1 MRPILLSFGGGIN
14 STALLLE
21 WVEQGKPLDL
31 VIFADTGSEMP
42 ETYEFIDK
50 YVIPFCKKHKIHF
63 ETVYYT
69 VSNKVAGVKKG
80 HWVEGERVSI
90 YDYYEYQKA
99 VPSMIKRSCTDKF
112 KISPIEKYIKQKWG
126 DKNLPLRLIGIDAGE
141 SHRAKFIVDPKTGKK
156 INVVAVSARSINK
169 KRKFK
174 VNKKIFY
181 KNPLEIFKKN
191 NIDILFEAI
200 GLSDGISKKV
210 VETALKSKIHVI
222 TPNKALISKHG
233 NELAKLAEKNKVNL
247 EFEASVAGGI
257 PILRSIK
264 EGLATN
270 KISKV
275 YGILNGTSNYILS
288 EMENSNENFADVLK
302 KAQILG
308 YAEPGNPKLDLNG
321 FDAFAKVRILSALA
335 FNSKISKHKCL
346 MEGIEKIELKDI
358 KIANQLDLRIK
369 LLGISELKNN
379 HLFETVH
386 PCLVSKKSY
395 IGNVNGVMNAV
406 ILQGKPVGES
416 VLQGEGAGPGPT
428 SSSLLSD
435 LLSILRGNI
444 KKPFGVSV
452 SKLKSLKPYN
462 VNNYVNSL
470 YLRFEVKDKPGVL
483 SEITNRLAKYK
494 ISVKRLIQTPDKKN
508 NKATI
513 VIITH
518 KTTETNIHNC
528 LSIFKKN
535 KNILKTPTLIR
546 LLG

>member
-1 MRPILLSFGGGIN
+1 LLN
-14 STALLLE
+14 ELNT
-21 WVEQGKPLDL
+21 
-31 VIFADTGSEMP
+31 
-42 ETYEFIDK
+42 
-50 YVIPFCKKHKIHF
+50 
-63 ETVYYT
+63 
-69 VSNKVAGVKKG
+69 
-80 HWVEGERVSI
+80 
-90 YDYYEYQKA
+90 
-99 VPSMIKRSCTDKF
+99 KRKD
-112 KISPIEKYIKQKWG
+112 IE
-126 DKNLPLRLIGIDAGE
+126 L
-141 SHRAKFIVDPKTGKK
+141 KTGKK
-156 INVVAVSARSINK
+156 INVVAVSARNINK
-169 KRKFK
+169 KRQFK
-174 VNKKIFY
+174 IDKKIFFT
-181 KNPLEIFKKN
+181 NPLEIFVKKK
-191 NIDILFEAI
+191 IDILFEAI
-200 GLSDGISKKV
+200 GQSDGISKKI
-210 VETALKSKIHVI
+210 VETALKNKIHVI

-233 NELAKLAEKNKVNL
+233 NDLAKLSEKNNVNL

-288 EMENSNENFADVLK
+288 EMENSNQKFSEVLK
-302 KAQILG
+302 KAQKLG

-335 FNSKISKHKCL
+335 FHSKISKYKCL

-358 KIANQLDLRIK
+358 KIANQLDLRVK

-379 HLFETVH
+379 QLFETVH

-406 ILQGKPVGES
+406 IIEGRPVGES
-416 VLQGEGAGPGPT
+416 ILQGEGAGPGPT
-428 SSSLLSD
+428 SSALLSD

-444 KKPFGVSV
+444 KNPFGVKV
-452 SKLKSLKPYN
+452 SKLKSFKAYN
-462 VNNYVNSL
+462 PNNYINSL

-483 SEITNRLAKYK
+483 SQITNRLAKYK
-494 ISVKRLIQTPDKKN
+494 ISIKRIIQTPDKKN

-518 KTTETNIHNC
+518 KTSELNCSNC

-535 KNILKTPTLIR
+535 KNILKNPTLIR

>member
-1 MRPILLSFGGGIN
+1 MNNIVNVAVVGLGQVGNYLYNELI
-14 STALLLE
+14 
-21 WVEQGKPLDL
+21 
-31 VIFADTGSEMP
+31 I
-42 ETYEFIDK
+42 
-50 YVIPFCKKHKIHF
+50 KKK
-63 ETVYYT
+63 
-69 VSNKVAGVKKG
+69 
-80 HWVEGERVSI
+80 
-90 YDYYEYQKA
+90 D
-99 VPSMIKRSCTDKF
+99 
-112 KISPIEKYIKQKWG
+112 IE
-126 DKNLPLRLIGIDAGE
+126 L
-141 SHRAKFIVDPKTGKK
+141 KTGKRV
-156 INVVAVSARSINK
+156 NVVAISAKNINK
-169 KRKFK
+169 KRKYK
-174 VNKKIFY
+174 INRKIFY
-181 KNPLEIFKKN
+181 KNPFEIFKKEKV
-191 NIDILFEAI
+191 DILFEVI
-200 GLSDGISKKV
+200 GQSDGVSKKL
-210 VETALKSKIHVI
+210 VETALKNKIHVI

-233 NELAKLAEKNKVNL
+233 NNLAKLAEKNNVNL

-270 KISKV
+270 KLSKV

-288 EMENSNENFADVLK
+288 EMENSEQNFADVLK
-302 KAQILG
+302 KAQLLG

-335 FNSKISKHKCL
+335 FNSKISNKKCL
-346 MEGIEKIELKDI
+346 MEGIEKIDLKDI

-379 HLFETVH
+379 QLFETVH

-406 ILQGKPVGES
+406 ILNGKPVGES

-452 SKLKSLKPYN
+452 NKLKTLKTYN

-483 SEITNRLAKYK
+483 SQITNRLAKYK

-513 VIITH
+513 VIVTH
-518 KTTETNIHNC
+518 KTTELNCNSC

-535 KNILKTPTLIR
+535 KNILKSPTLIR
-546 LLG
+546 LLD